1 MIRIIYAPRQVMY
14 LYRHRKPHTL
24 QRVNTLVSNLFKAS
38 EMIKDLSE
46 QRIKRILESNFVGSL
61 GFIAQKSPYVL
72 PVTYYFDPQHNQI
85 ISYAMEGHKIEAM
98 REHPQVCLMVY
109 EQDAMTSWRSVLV
122 HGVYEE
128 LHQIDAKFYLKEF
141 SQGIQK
147 LMVPKSKGDTLFIED
162 FSSKAETGGI
172 PIVYRI
178 WIVDWSGKFREE

>member
-1 MIRIIYAPRQVMY
+1 MY

-24 QRVNTLVSNLFKAS
+24 QRVNPLVSNLFKAS
-38 EMIKDLSE
+38 EMIRDLSE
-46 QRIKRILESNFVGSL
+46 QRIKKILESNFVGSL

-98 REHPQVCLMVY
+98 REHPQVSLMVY
-109 EQDAMTSWRSVLV
+109 EQDSMTSWRSVLI

-147 LMVPKSKGDTLFIED
+147 LLVPKSKGDTRFIED
-162 FSSKAETGGI
+162 FSSRAETGGI

-178 WIVDWSGKFREE
+178 RIVDWSGKFREE